1 VPHSAAP
8 TLADRLAAVALETV
22 SVAEIASATG
32 LSVFTVRRLSR
43 EPGWPGSVAGVGRR
57 EQRFPREACVQW
69 LRDNQASRIDVTE
82 LPGDDSDRVTMT
94 GIANRTGRNRGSV
107 SPMPAMYKD
116 SADPFPACDALRT
129 YNWGEVKQWLG
140 RRFRV
145 GGPRGATEPP
155 APAETSSTAP
165 VVEVLTTA
173 TIQQLTGKGTEAV
186 KTLVRRPEVAALS
199 SGKVGR
205 LRVWPAAAL
214 LPVLWSLGYLPES
227 GPLSPESTAVLVQ
240 LGYLPAEGKPTPEQ
254 EAVLLE
260 FGYDAEGSVEHR
272 AWLVGP
278 ARSATELAAHYG
290 VTLSAVSRR
299 LKSARETGDPLRP
312 TPIETEGGTR
322 YDPKMF
328 DEFWK
333 RTSTTRYR

>member
-1 VPHSAAP
+1 M
-8 TLADRLAAVALETV
+8 
-22 SVAEIASATG
+22 
-32 LSVFTVRRLSR
+32 
-43 EPGWPGSVAGVGRR
+43 
-57 EQRFPREACVQW
+57 
-69 LRDNQASRIDVTE
+69 TE
-82 LPGDDSDRVTMT
+82 
-94 GIANRTGRNRGSV
+94 IANRTGRNRGSV

-116 SADPFPACDALRT
+116 SVDPFPACDALGT
-129 YNWGEVKQWLG
+129 YNWGEVKQWFG

-186 KTLVRRPEVAALS
+186 KTLVRRPEIAALRS
-199 SGKVGR
+199 HKVGR
-205 LRVWPAAAL
+205 SWVWPAAAL
-214 LPVLWSLGYLPES
+214 LPVLWRLGYLPAS
-227 GPLSPESTAVLVQ
+227 GPLSPEQTAVLVE
-240 LGYLPAEGKPTPEQ
+240 LGYLPETGKPTPAQ
-254 EAVLLE
+254 AAVLLE
-260 FGYDAEGSVEHR
+260 FGYEPKGTVEHR
-272 AWLVGP
+272 AWLAGP
-278 ARSATELAAHYG
+278 VRSATELAAYYG

-299 LKSARETGDPLRP
+299 LKSARESGDPLRP
-312 TPIETEGGTR
+312 TPIEAEGGTR